1 MVTQLQVM
9 VEVNTT
15 KEDSFFYDPLWD
27 EPVVKVME
35 ADYMDGVEEDEV
47 DGAIGTNTFDW
58 VKFWEYKSKGVGRV
72 DTWLDLKKTCIMCFW
87 FRRSDFTF
95 WSPADP
101 QQLEENG
108 WLPFQDADQA
118 LWKSHPSYAWSMII
132 AWIGEQGPQ
141 KIMHW

>member
-58 VKFWEYKSKGVGRV
+58 VEFWEYMSKGLAELIR
-72 DTWLDLKKTCIMCFW
+72 D
-87 FRRSDFTF
+87 
-95 WSPADP
+95 
-101 QQLEENG
+101 
-108 WLPFQDADQA
+108 
-118 LWKSHPSYAWSMII
+118 
-132 AWIGEQGPQ
+132 WI
-141 KIMHW
+141 